1 MNYQDYIEQ
10 AINHTSAWDLS
21 DEELPDAINQQARLL
36 AGIDWDIGDTQ
47 LSLQVYTAL
56 RF

>member
-1 MNYQDYIEQ
+1 MNYDDYIEQ
-10 AINHTSAWDLS
+10 AINHISAWDLS
-21 DEELPDAINQQARLL
+21 EEELPDAINQQARLL
-36 AGIDWDIGDTQ
+36 AGIDWDTGDTQ

>member
-1 MNYQDYIEQ
+1 MNYQDYIAQ
-10 AINHTSAWDLS
+10 AINHTSAWNLS